1 MTHDTTE
8 PSGPART
15 RARLR
20 GSGPWAALPFLLAL
34 AGYAVALAL
43 WWERLPDP
51 VATHFSGVDGRADGW
66 TSRTGTA
73 VTGVVLLVVAGA
85 VWTAFVRRPAL
96 AGAWATAGFLG
107 ALPALM
113 LRANLDATG
122 PDPATLPLGH
132 LVAGAAVA
140 GLAALAGWAVG
151 RLVVEEERP
160 GAPAPEGEPYERLPL
175 GPGEVAG
182 WSRHTGSAAL
192 TVLGAGLVLAG
203 PVVLTAGWWPVA
215 PLLVA
220 VGAAGLG
227 LARVRVT
234 ADRRGLTVAPAVTG
248 RPRVRIPLD
257 EIEGADAR
265 DVRAVAGFGGWGYR
279 VRAHRTAL
287 VLRSGEALVVRRA
300 GGREFAVTVPDART
314 AAALLNTL
322 AARHGKV

>member
-1 MTHDTTE
+1 MTRDTTE
-8 PSGPART
+8 PTGPART
-15 RARLR
+15 GVRLR
-20 GSGPWAALPFLLAL
+20 GGRPWAALPFLLAL
-34 AGYAVALAL
+34 TGYAVVLVL
-43 WWERLPDP
+43 WWDRLPDP
-51 VATHFSGVDGRADGW
+51 VATHFSGADGHADGW

-73 VTGVVLLVVAGA
+73 VTGAVLLVVAGA

-107 ALPALM
+107 ALLALM

-122 PDPATLPLGH
+122 PEPATLSLGH
-132 LVAGAAVA
+132 LAAGAAVA
-140 GLAALAGWAVG
+140 GLAALAGWAVS
-151 RLVVEEERP
+151 RLVVEEGRP
-160 GAPAPEGEPYERLPL
+160 GASAPEGEPDARLPL
-175 GPGEVAG
+175 GAGEVAG
-182 WSRHTGSAAL
+182 WSRYTGSAAL
-192 TVLGAGLVLAG
+192 TALGAGLVLAG
-203 PVVLTAGWWPVA
+203 PVVLAAGWWPVA

-248 RPRVRIPLD
+248 RPRIRIPLD

-265 DVRAVAGFGGWGYR
+265 DVRAVADFGGWGYR
-279 VRAHRTAL
+279 VRAHRTGL